1 MDQEKLERLR
11 KAYEGRDGSEYITD
25 DFQHI
30 AQKMSDRPHSK
41 TKPYSGVPTFLMLPH
56 QESYEGLD
64 VAFIGVPMD
73 LGVTNR
79 SGARFGPRALRTV
92 ERIGPFNHYLKE
104 IPSAVLNA
112 ADVGDV
118 PMRSRFSLE
127 KSHEDIYEYYQG
139 VKDAGVIPL
148 SVGGD
153 HSITFPIMK
162 ALGADQPLAMLHI
175 DAHSD
180 TGGPYEG
187 EKFHHGGPFRQAV
200 LAGVLD
206 PDHCIQ
212 IGIRGSVEMSTEF
225 AYDSGM
231 TLLHAEDVERMGV
244 DAVISRARE
253 VLGDRPVYVTVDVDG
268 IDPAYT
274 PGTGTP
280 EVGGLT
286 PLQVQMIIRSLA
298 GLNIVGGDVVEVA
311 PQYDPTTNTA
321 QVGAQMLFEIFSLLP
336 FNPRF
341 SKPDRL

>member
-1 MDQEKLERLR
+1 MDHEKLERLR

-30 AQKMSDRPHSK
+30 AEKMSGRPHSK
-41 TKPYSGVPTFLMLPH
+41 TKPYAGIPTFLMLPH

-139 VKDAGVIPL
+139 VKEAGVIPL

-162 ALGADQPLAMLHI
+162 ALGADEPLAMLHI

-244 DAVISRARE
+244 DAVIARARE

-321 QVGAQMLFEIFSLLP
+321 QVGAQMLFEIFSLVP
-336 FNPRF
+336 FNP
-341 SKPDRL
+341 